1 MIFEKAI
8 SVSLVSV
15 PSTGKYSL
23 KNHRD
28 VESADL
34 GESDLI
40 VHVSN
45 HVEKFMEFLSTG
57 IRYLKGNYDQ
67 F

>member
-28 VESADL
+28 VESAGL
-34 GESDLI
+34 GESD
-40 VHVSN
+40 
-45 HVEKFMEFLSTG
+45 
-57 IRYLKGNYDQ
+57 
-67 F
+67 